1 MAKCAFIKAVF
12 SLFCQVVTVRLAA
25 NGNIAKRQTGVSIY
39 CNMHTAV
46 FFSLTQC
53 AGMLSIKQTEELNL
67 FDVTPFD
74 FLTIKSNS

>member
-1 MAKCAFIKAVF
+1 MCIYKSCFPIILSK
-12 SLFCQVVTVRLAA
+12 VVAVRLAT

>member
-1 MAKCAFIKAVF
+1 MCIYKSCFPIILSK
-12 SLFCQVVTVRLAA
+12 VVTVRLAA

-39 CNMHTAV
+39 CNIHTAV

>member
-1 MAKCAFIKAVF
+1 MCIYKSCFLIILSK
-12 SLFCQVVTVRLAA
+12 VVTVRLAA

-74 FLTIKSNS
+74 LLTIKSNS